1 MRAGGGERI
10 AATSGG
16 ISRVMQRVDCKPM
29 IVGIQHRGSADFD
42 QWHDA
47 VGLFHLSFGE
57 RGRRVRHFLTRLG
70 FGAFFGSVHIATF
83 PVKIK

>member
-1 MRAGGGERI
+1 M
-10 AATSGG
+10 
-16 ISRVMQRVDCKPM
+16 VL
-29 IVGIQHRGSADFD
+29 GIQPRGSAHFVD

-47 VGLFHLSFGE
+47 VGLFDLSFGE